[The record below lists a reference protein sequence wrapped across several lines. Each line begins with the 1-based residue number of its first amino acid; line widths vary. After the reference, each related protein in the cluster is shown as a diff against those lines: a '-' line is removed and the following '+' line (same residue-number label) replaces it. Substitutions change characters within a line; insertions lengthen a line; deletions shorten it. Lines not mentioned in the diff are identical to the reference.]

1 MINMNSKINENLN
14 TLKSMA
20 FDARNALMEMRATF
34 VAWNEEAFRAIV
46 MEDAELTEG
55 LINELR
61 GCGFETTTLEEGRKF
76 VTDLIE
82 NLGETAREMNEA
94 QRELTLQNLFGG
106 TSRHCSECHAPMDN
120 TDEFCPYCGSKE
132 GALKPYVEP
141 QRIECTACKCGRTY
155 DKTYRFCPSCGKA
168 NPQHELNKAEVKSD
182 IFNAFD
188 VSK

>member
-1 MINMNSKINENLN
+1 MKNMNSKINENLD
-14 TLKSMA
+14 TLKSLA

-61 GCGFETTTLEEGRKF
+61 ECGFETESIDDGRKI
-76 VTDLIE
+76 VSELIE

-94 QRELTLQNLFGG
+94 QRELTLQNLVGG
-106 TSRHCSECHAPMDN
+106 STRTCSECHAPIND
-120 TDEFCPYCGSKE
+120 TDEYCPICGSKE

-141 QRIECTACKCGRTY
+141 RRIECVTCKCGRTY
-155 DKTYRFCPSCGKA
+155 DQEYRFCPSCGKA
-168 NPQHELNKAEVKSD
+168 NSKHSLNKEPDAFD
-182 IFNAFD
+182 IF
-188 VSK
+188 K